1 MKAAVK
7 EDTYQRLVDLFGAEF
22 EMPPKE
28 KFDKGDRT
36 EYRCPYNPKC
46 PTGAKCFIVATPEPL
61 HRMDVLNVYC
71 RLIGKKIPVYAG
83 AAADRAP
90 ER

>member
-1 MKAAVK
+1 MK
-7 EDTYQRLVDLFGAEF
+7 EDITYQQLVDLFGAEY

-28 KFDKGDRT
+28 EFDKGDVT

-61 HRMDVLNVYC
+61 HRMDILNVYC
-71 RLIGKKIPVYAG
+71 RYIRKKIPVYAG
-83 AAADRAP
+83 AAADKAT
-90 ER
+90 EK

>member
-1 MKAAVK
+1 MN
-7 EDTYQRLVDLFGAEF
+7 EDTAYQRLIEMFGAEY
-22 EMPPKE
+22 EMPSKE
-28 KFDKGDRT
+28 DFDKGDRT

-71 RLIGKKIPVYAG
+71 RLIGKKIPVYAE
-83 AAADRAP
+83 AAAQRAAG
-90 ER
+90 R